1 MASIGLHW
9 NLFNGM
15 ADKARI
21 EESSHLLERAHA
33 DEQRMDSAVRLEV
46 RHAWADLG
54 AAQQRI
60 EVAKAAVAEAEE
72 SLEDHSEPLRIRYEQ
87 RYGPFTK
94 RNRGTGK
101 PDPVPG
107 SGA

>member
-1 MASIGLHW
+1 
-9 NLFNGM
+9 
-15 ADKARI
+15 
-21 EESSHLLERAHA
+21 LLERAHA

-87 RYGPFTK
+87 RRTFYEMKPPYWKAGPGTWQ
-94 RNRGTGK
+94 RCMTNASPPPCWIWLRG
-101 PDPVPG
+101 G
-107 SGA
+107 SRPTRRY